1 MDGKDAD
8 IDVQISDLDL
18 EIDNGDT
25 GGNIDNGADNTN
37 KDNAADPD
45 ESIEALRKGIEE
57 SFDEKDS
64 KPSGSSKEKKE
75 TTLELEDQEFFSG
88 SQDDLD
94 AVTSDPRAF
103 NTMLN
108 NIYKKAVEK
117 GHSLAVENIM
127 RSAPDIIKS
136 QIVQQLTITRAVTKF
151 YDDNKDLA
159 PYKKTVASIAN
170 AVAAKYPDQPLP
182 KILAVTEKL
191 ARQRLQLK
199 KQAEER
205 DNNSNN
211 SSNDARFPKKPKGGR
226 ASDNSNNG
234 LSGLEK
240 ELDEMSK
247 AIGG

>member
-1 MDGKDAD
+1 MDGKDLDLDIKVED
-8 IDVQISDLDL
+8 ID
-18 EIDNGDT
+18 IDDGSGGDT
-25 GGNIDNGADNTN
+25 GEESGGKVEKEDIDS
-37 KDNAADPD
+37 D

-57 SFDEKDS
+57 SFDDRET
-64 KPSGSSKEKKE
+64 KPPTGGKKEKE
-75 TTLELEDQEFFSG
+75 TATLELDEQEFFSG

-94 AVTSDPRAF
+94 NVTSDPKAF
-103 NTMLN
+103 NAMLN

-136 QIVQQLTITRAVTKF
+136 QIVQQMTITRAVTKF

-170 AVAAKYPDQPLP
+170 AVAAKYPDQPLH
-182 KILAVTEKL
+182 KILAATEKI

-199 KQAEER
+199 KQVEEKER
-205 DNNSNN
+205 GSNT
-211 SSNDARFPKKPKGGR
+211 DARFPKKPKGGR
-226 ASDNSNNG
+226 GSDRSTDG
-234 LSGLEK
+234 LNGLEK